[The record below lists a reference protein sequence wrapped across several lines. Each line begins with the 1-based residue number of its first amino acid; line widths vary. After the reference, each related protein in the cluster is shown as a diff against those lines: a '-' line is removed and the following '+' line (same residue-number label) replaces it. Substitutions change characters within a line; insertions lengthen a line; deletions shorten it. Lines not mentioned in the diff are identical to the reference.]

1 MHVGVTFSVINSS
14 VPAFPTK
21 FWTIFLE
28 EEEVELLSKPES
40 PFRPWKAGP
49 LGSLADKLL
58 LAYPRSAQ
66 LRDIRLDPQITMV

>member
-1 MHVGVTFSVINSS
+1 MGETVSVINSS

-28 EEEVELLSKPES
+28 EEEAEPLSKPEP
-40 PFRPWKAGP
+40 PFRPRKAGP
-49 LGSLADKLL
+49 LGSLVDKLL

-66 LRDIRLDPQITMV
+66 PPDIHLDPQIAMV